1 MKTVNIGGDRL
12 GSGNKM
18 NVALRNYERST
29 HDLSYVWRSSMAPGT
44 LVPFLK
50 QVALPGDTFDIN
62 LDAMIKTIPT
72 LGPLFGSFKFQLD
85 IFQVPFRLYIKE
97 LHNNKLGIGLDM
109 SNIVFPYINMKAK
122 NPINHINTVPSPDL
136 SNFQINQSS
145 LFAYLGVRSV
155 GYNPDKTAE
164 FVERRI
170 NALPF
175 IAYYDIYKNYYANKQ
190 EEIGFVIT
198 PSFGTVNP
206 FDSVIA
212 SALNIDIKKTPLN
225 PKLLLVLLGDI
236 IVNLNTKIPDSI
248 KDNIGDYILLPI
260 DSDNTNTFE
269 HIPLSDLYTD
279 IEWINETSFKCPVAN
294 LDPLYFGTAYFEGT
308 AGTLPITGL
317 YNGLNLQQ
325 FDLNTI
331 DTLREALLTTSPMEI
346 TNLPVSYAYAWN
358 SSDDTNANFSQSGL
372 AIKTYQ
378 SDIFNNWISTEWL
391 DGENGINAITAVDTS
406 EGYFTID
413 QLNLSKKVYDMLNRI
428 AVSGGTY
435 QDWLEVSYDI
445 DTYFKA
451 ETPIYCGGLSKE
463 VIFTEVIS
471 TAENEE
477 NPLGTLAGKGTFS
490 DKHKGGYVVVKV
502 DEPCY
507 IIGIASL
514 TPRIDYS
521 QGNDWDISLN
531 NMGQLH
537 VPALDGIGFQDLMA
551 EQLHGIM
558 WNTDTQSSPAIGK
571 QPAWINYMTNY
582 NRVYGTFAEPDNQM
596 FMTLN
601 RRYTTSIY
609 TDTNNPDKFVVSILD
624 PTTYIDPTKYNYAF
638 ADTALD
644 AQNFWVQIGVG
655 IEARRKMSAKQIPN
669 L

>member
-1 MKTVNIGGDRL
+1 MKKVNIGGDRL

-62 LDAMIKTIPT
+62 LDAMVKTIPT

-109 SNIVFPYINMKAK
+109 SNIAFPYFYMKAK
-122 NPINHINTVPSPDL
+122 NPIEFIGSNEFPDL
-136 SNFQINQSS
+136 SNYQINQSS
-145 LFAYLGVRSV
+145 LLAYLGIRSV
-155 GYNPDKTAE
+155 GYDPDKTASY
-164 FVERRI
+164 VERKM
-170 NALPF
+170 NALPL
-175 IAYYDIYKNYYANKQ
+175 IAYFDIFKNYYANKQ
-190 EEIGFVIT
+190 EELGYMIT
-198 PSFGTVNP
+198 PNFIGVKP
-206 FDSVIA
+206 WK
-212 SALNIDIKKTPLN
+212 SATIYYQNIDILN
-225 PKLLLVLLGDI
+225 VTVNQPINLSNINNIVLETDFDI
-236 IVNLNTKIPDSI
+236 PEDQRAVALSAIKIPI
-248 KDNIGDYILLPI
+248 TYQG
-260 DSDNTNTFE
+260 TTTE
-269 HIPLSDLYTD
+269 EVLSDLYN
-279 IEWINETSFKCPVAN
+279 ISEWIDNRSVRFRTLKAAYSSYTFVGKATQTGTITFNNSITLQPFN
-294 LDPLYFGTAYFEGT
+294 LSSVD
-308 AGTLPITGL
+308 
-317 YNGLNLQQ
+317 N
-325 FDLNTI
+325 
-331 DTLREALLTTSPMEI
+331 LRESLLTHSPMEI
-346 TNLPVSYAYAWN
+346 QNAPFVYAFQYKHDVNQSYAE
-358 SSDDTNANFSQSGL
+358 FSQNGL
-372 AIKTYQ
+372 LIKTYQ
-378 SDIFNNWISTEWL
+378 SDLFNNWISTEWL

-445 DTYFKA
+445 DPYFKA

-463 VIFTEVIS
+463 VIFTEVVS
-471 TAENEE
+471 TAEDPD
-477 NPLGTLAGKGTFS
+477 NPLGTLAGKGSFS

-502 DEPCY
+502 DEPSY
-507 IIGIASL
+507 IIGIASI

-521 QGNDWDISLN
+521 QGNDWDAGMD

-537 VPALDGIGFQDLMA
+537 VPALDGIGFQDLMS
-551 EQLHGIM
+551 EHMHGIT
-558 WNTDTQSSPAIGK
+558 WNSETGTSPAVGK

-601 RRYTTSIY
+601 RRYTTSIQ
-609 TDTNNPDKFVVSILD
+609 SINEDEFKISIVD
-624 PTTYIDPTKYNYAF
+624 PTTYIDPVKYNYAF

-644 AQNFWVQIGVG
+644 AQNFWIQIGVE

>member
-1 MKTVNIGGDRL
+1 MKKVNIGGDRL

-62 LDAMIKTIPT
+62 LDGMVKTIPT

-85 IFQVPFRLYIKE
+85 IFQIPFRLYIKE

-109 SNIVFPYINMKAK
+109 SSIGFPYIYMIAR
-122 NPINHINTVPSPDL
+122 NPNYTNYKDMNIDL
-136 SNFQINQSS
+136 STFQINQSS
-145 LFAYLGVRSV
+145 LMAYMGVRSL
-155 GYNPDKTAE
+155 GYNPSNSAS
-164 FVERRI
+164 FVDRDI

-190 EEIGFVIT
+190 EEIGYVISPNIQST
-198 PSFGTVNP
+198 NP
-206 FDSVIA
+206 FDSIIIHPQ
-212 SALNIDIKKTPLN
+212 NIDISKNPINPPLQLN
-225 PKLLLVLLGDI
+225 EI
-236 IVNLNTKIPDSI
+236 NAITVNLNMYIPDEY
-248 KDNIGDYILLPI
+248 KDTIWEYINIVFNDSGSTTKNLSELYDVLEWLSPKQFRVHTLKSEYASETTESPAYITPISLPYGI
-260 DSDNTNTFE
+260 
-269 HIPLSDLYTD
+269 
-279 IEWINETSFKCPVAN
+279 
-294 LDPLYFGTAYFEGT
+294 G
-308 AGTLPITGL
+308 
-317 YNGLNLQQ
+317 LQQ
-325 FDLNTI
+325 FQLSTI
-331 DTLREALLTTSPMEI
+331 DTLREQLLSNSPMSVGNYPPI
-346 TNLPVSYAYAWN
+346 LYAH
-358 SSDDTNANFSQSGL
+358 SDYRAQYSQAGL

-463 VIFTEVIS
+463 IVFTEVVS
-471 TAENEE
+471 TAEDED
-477 NPLGTLAGKGTFS
+477 NPLGTLAGRGTFS

-502 DEPCY
+502 DEPSY
-507 IIGIASL
+507 IIGIASI

-537 VPALDGIGFQDLMA
+537 VPALDGIGFQDLML
-551 EQLHGIM
+551 EQLHGIT
-558 WNTDTQSSPAIGK
+558 WNNQSESSPAIGK

-601 RRYTTSIY
+601 RRYTTNIIDNGSTSEI
-609 TDTNNPDKFVVSILD
+609 TISDI
-624 PTTYIDPTKYNYAF
+624 TTYIDPTKYNYAF

>member
-1 MKTVNIGGDRL
+1 MKKVNIGGDRL

-29 HDLSYVWRSSMAPGT
+29 HDLSYIWRSSMAPGT

-62 LDAMIKTIPT
+62 LDALVKTIPT

-109 SNIVFPYINMKAK
+109 SKIAFPYFYLKAR
-122 NPINHINTVPSPDL
+122 NPIDYITNNQSPDL
-136 SNFQINQSS
+136 SSYQINQSS
-145 LFAYLGVRSV
+145 LLAYLGIRSV
-155 GYNPDKTAE
+155 GYDPDKTASW
-164 FVERRI
+164 FERKM
-170 NALPF
+170 NALPL
-175 IAYYDIYKNYYANKQ
+175 IAYFDIYKNYYANKQ
-190 EEIGFVIT
+190 EEYGYLIRPNING
-198 PSFGTVNP
+198 VNAWS
-206 FDSVIA
+206 SVK
-212 SALNIDIKKTPLN
+212 LMPNNIDIYNVTVSTPIS
-225 PKLLLVLLGDI
+225 LGGTSMILHSDF
-236 IVNLNTKIPDSI
+236 NIPEDQRQNAIDSI
-248 KDNIGDYILLPI
+248 
-260 DSDNTNTFE
+260 E
-269 HIPLSDLYTD
+269 IPVTLSGTTTSRKLSAIYNN
-279 IEWINETSFKCPVAN
+279 IEW
-294 LDPLYFGTAYFEGT
+294 LDDSTLKFSSIKSGFSSGTFVGKASQT
-308 AGTLPITGL
+308 GTLTLLNGIT
-317 YNGLNLQQ
+317 LQP
-325 FDLNTI
+325 FDLDAI
-331 DTLREALLTTSPMEI
+331 DLLRESLLTHSPMEI
-346 TNLPVSYAYAWN
+346 QSGPLTYAFRWMNDINMNY
-358 SSDDTNANFSQSGL
+358 ANFSQNGL
-372 AIKTYQ
+372 CIKTYQ
-378 SDIFNNWISTEWL
+378 SDLFNNWISTEWL

-445 DTYFKA
+445 DPYFKA

-463 VIFTEVIS
+463 VVFTEVTS
-471 TAENEE
+471 TAEDPD
-477 NPLGTLAGKGTFS
+477 NPLGTLAGKGSFS

-514 TPRIDYS
+514 TPLIDYS
-521 QGNDWDISLN
+521 QGNDWDVGMD

-551 EQLHGIM
+551 EQMHGLTY
-558 WNTDTQSSPAIGK
+558 NVETGSSPAIGK
-571 QPAWINYMTNY
+571 QPAWINYMSNF

-596 FMTLN
+596 FMVLN
-601 RRYTTSIY
+601 RRYTTILR
-609 TDTNNPDKFVVSILD
+609 TDPEDPENKFYISILD
-624 PTTYIDPTKYNYAF
+624 PTTYIDPVKYNYAF

-644 AQNFWVQIGVG
+644 AQNFWIQIGVE

>member
-1 MKTVNIGGDRL
+1 MKKVNIGGDRL

-29 HDLSYVWRSSMAPGT
+29 HDLSYIWRSSMAPGT

-62 LDAMIKTIPT
+62 LDGLVKTIPT

-85 IFQVPFRLYIKE
+85 IFQVPFRLYVKE

-109 SNIVFPYINMKAK
+109 SSIAFPYFNMYAR
-122 NPINHINTVPSPDL
+122 NPIEHIGNNDFPDL
-136 SNFQINQSS
+136 SNYQINQSS
-145 LFAYLGVRSV
+145 LLAYLGIRSV
-155 GYNPDKTAE
+155 GYNPDKSASSVQRK
-164 FVERRI
+164 F
-170 NALPF
+170 NAIPL
-175 IAYYDIYKNYYANKQ
+175 IAYFDIFKNYYANKQ
-190 EEIGFVIT
+190 EELGYMIT
-198 PSFGTVNP
+198 PNFQGVNAWS
-206 FDSVIA
+206 SVTIYPQD
-212 SALNIDIKKTPLN
+212 IDIYNVTVSQPIKLSDITYITLKSDFEIPVDQRDTVEASITIPIFRDEEPSTTANLSTLYSNIEWLDNYTLKASTLN
-225 PKLLLVLLGDI
+225 PTYSGGM
-236 IVNLNTKIPDSI
+236 NP
-248 KDNIGDYILLPI
+248 Y
-260 DSDNTNTFE
+260 
-269 HIPLSDLYTD
+269 
-279 IEWINETSFKCPVAN
+279 
-294 LDPLYFGTAYFEGT
+294 YFVGKASQ
-308 AGTLPITGL
+308 TGSL
-317 YNGLNLQQ
+317 
-325 FDLNTI
+325 TI
-331 DTLREALLTTSPMEI
+331 DNSIALQPFNLSSVDNLREALLSNSPMEI
-346 TNLPVSYAYAWN
+346 QTAPFVYAFQYKHDVNKSYAEY
-358 SSDDTNANFSQSGL
+358 SQNAL
-372 AIKTYQ
+372 LIKTYQ
-378 SDIFNNWISTEWL
+378 SDLFNNWISTEWL
-391 DGENGINAITAVDTS
+391 DGENGINAITAVSTED
-406 EGYFTID
+406 GYFTID

-445 DTYFKA
+445 QPYFKA

-463 VIFTEVIS
+463 IIFTEVTS
-471 TAENEE
+471 TAEDAE

-490 DKHKGGYVVVKV
+490 DKHKGGYVIVKV
-502 DEPCY
+502 DEPSY
-507 IIGIASL
+507 IIGIASI

-521 QGNDWDISLN
+521 QGNDWDVGLN

-551 EQLHGIM
+551 EQMHGIT
-558 WNTDTQSSPAIGK
+558 WNEDTETSPAIGK
-571 QPAWINYMTNY
+571 QPAWINYMSNF

-596 FMTLN
+596 FMVLN
-601 RRYTTSIY
+601 RRYTTSIQSIDEDEFKI
-609 TDTNNPDKFVVSILD
+609 TILD

>member
-44 LVPFLK
+44 LLPFLK

-62 LDAMIKTIPT
+62 LDGMVKTIPT

-85 IFQVPFRLYIKE
+85 IFQIPLRLYVKE
-97 LHNNKLGIGLDM
+97 LHNNKLGIGMNMANVALPYVELTAPNPTF
-109 SNIVFPYINMKAK
+109 SN
-122 NPINHINTVPSPDL
+122 NTDIDL

-145 LFAYLGVRSV
+145 LLAYLGIRSL
-155 GYNPDKTAE
+155 GYDPDTTNQT
-164 FVERRI
+164 VTRSI
-170 NALPF
+170 NAIPL

-190 EEIGFVIT
+190 EELGYIIEGYIEQIQPWSSIT
-198 PSFGTVNP
+198 IKPQNT
-206 FDSVIA
+206 DI
-212 SALNIDIKKTPLN
+212 LNIE
-225 PKLLLVLLGDI
+225 
-236 IVNLNTKIPDSI
+236 
-248 KDNIGDYILLPI
+248 Y
-260 DSDNTNTFE
+260 SD
-269 HIPLSDLYTD
+269 HIPLIDIGHIELKSDINIPIEHRSKALDGIKLPVIQPDESSEQMSLTTLYNTFNWIDDKTCIVSGLKQEYHSNYEFHDKAYQGKIPGAPGIKLGNFVLQTID
-279 IEWINETSFKCPVAN
+279 ILREN
-294 LDPLYFGTAYFEGT
+294 LLNDYYKNVSGHNLISRATAYNIQLKKNV
-308 AGTLPITGL
+308 A
-317 YNGLNLQQ
+317 
-325 FDLNTI
+325 
-331 DTLREALLTTSPMEI
+331 S
-346 TNLPVSYAYAWN
+346 
-358 SSDDTNANFSQSGL
+358 FSQTGL

-445 DTYFKA
+445 EPYFKA

-463 VIFTEVIS
+463 IIFTEVTS
-471 TAENEE
+471 TAEDPD

-502 DEPCY
+502 DEPSY
-507 IIGIASL
+507 IIGIASI

-537 VPALDGIGFQDLMA
+537 VPALDGIGFQDLLTEQMHGVTWNA
-551 EQLHGIM
+551 ETG
-558 WNTDTQSSPAIGK
+558 TSPAVGK
-571 QPAWINYMTNY
+571 QPAWINYMSNF
-582 NRVYGTFAEPDNQM
+582 NRVYGTFAEPENQM
-596 FMTLN
+596 FMVLN
-601 RRYTTSIY
+601 RRYTTEIV
-609 TDTNNPDKFVVSILD
+609 DKGFNKSEIVIKDL
-624 PTTYIDPTKYNYAF
+624 TTYIDPTKYNYAF